1 MMGASV
7 RNTDVSTF
15 QKGIREA
22 FKDAFDLILP
32 YRCAICGNASDT
44 EDRFTGYNRLYKDIY
59 GVDPELHICG
69 KCLSSFN
76 ILEEDKRW
84 SLCLSDPRENDA
96 CPGLALYM
104 PFTYQGIAGRAVPR
118 IKFGKKKELARF
130 LGCLLGSCIYGE
142 DIRADLMVPVPL
154 SPERLAERGFNQAEE
169 IAYPASR
176 LNDIPFA
183 DDLLTRIKDTKRQS
197 ELRDNTVRSKNVAG
211 AFGVSGL
218 WDVTGMTIVIVDDVV
233 TTGATLHEAAEALY
247 KAGAYKVLCIAFA
260 GNRYI
265 KNAEPF

>member
-1 MMGASV
+1 MMETYVGNA
-7 RNTDVSTF
+7 NLSTI

-22 FKDAFDLILP
+22 IKDAFDLILP

-44 EDRFTGYNRLYKDIY
+44 EDRFTGYDKLYKDIY
-59 GVDPELHICG
+59 GIDPDLHICG

-76 ILEEDKRW
+76 ILEEDRRW
-84 SLCLSDPRENDA
+84 SLCLSDPVENDI

-104 PFTYQGIAGRAVPR
+104 PFTYQGIAGRVVPR

-142 DIRADLMVPVPL
+142 DIRADLMVPIPL
-154 SPERLAERGFNQAEE
+154 SPERLADRGFNQAEE
-169 IAYPASR
+169 IAYPAAK
-176 LNDIPFA
+176 LNNIVFA
-183 DDLLTRIKDTKRQS
+183 DDLLVRIRDTKRQS
-197 ELRDNTVRSKNVAG
+197 ELRNNTVRAKNVAG
-211 AFGVSGL
+211 AFEVSGL

-233 TTGATLHEAAEALY
+233 TTGATLHEAAAALY
-247 KAGAYKVLCIAFA
+247 KAGAAKVLCVAFA
-260 GNRYI
+260 GNRYV